1 MLAMDATSPPVA
13 ESAPPALPLRRPT
26 ARPFTAIA
34 AALNPRRLG
43 LAAKMALWAVL
54 IGLPVVVVLSVVL
67 YRGAVDILIE
77 RDQQALSYSAGLAAS
92 RITLRFDT
100 AERDVGFL
108 IHTPTLLGLQRAAG
122 NDGVDPVDG
131 STAAA
136 LRDRAAVLFTALLTA
151 RTTYVTA
158 SLVGPTGHELVR
170 VDRAPDGTVTRTAED
185 ALSTDTRRSYFIDA
199 ANLQPG
205 RVYASAFYLERAGDV
220 PVVPHRPV
228 VNVSE
233 PIFDSAGAF
242 TGTIVLTVEL
252 NSLFDS
258 VTRTVGPAAAAILA
272 TSAGDYLLSPEEGRA
287 FAFEGGASRRLQDDY
302 PAMAGLVGGGDTEFT
317 GTVATPSGSLFAYA
331 RRVAYDPADPAS
343 YLVLATVRA
352 GADGGRIASLRWMT
366 VLLAAALL
374 LGGAAVAFLLARL
387 IARPLRALTAVA
399 DDIAVGRRDVDLAPF
414 AGRGDETGALARA
427 MRVMAT
433 EIAERQDKLQ
443 AQTDELTRSNQELA
457 QFAYVA
463 SHDLQEPLRMVGSY
477 LELLS
482 RRYEGQLDDEAQEF
496 IGFAVDG
503 ATRMKRLI
511 NDLLGYSRAG
521 STPLKIETVEARK
534 LVDIV
539 LGSLTLQIEDT
550 KADIRIGALPKVRVD
565 PIQYGRV
572 FQNLIENAIKYR
584 AEGRRPVIAVE
595 AVRTDDG
602 WRFSVADNGI
612 GIDPI
617 FKDKVF
623 EIFKRLHG
631 RERYSGTGI
640 GLAVTKLV
648 VERHGGRVWVE
659 PNPGGGS
666 VFSFTLPDGK
676 PA

>member
-1 MLAMDATSPPVA
+1 MGRV
-13 ESAPPALPLRRPT
+13 
-26 ARPFTAIA
+26 
-34 AALNPRRLG
+34 RLG
-43 LAAKMALWAVL
+43 IAAKMALWAVL
-54 IGLPVVVVLSVVL
+54 IGLPVVVVLSAVV
-67 YRGAVDILIE
+67 YRGAVNIIVE

-100 AERDVGFL
+100 AERDAAFL
-108 IHTPTLLGLQRAAG
+108 LGTPTLLGLQRAAG
-122 NDGVDPVDG
+122 NNGVDPVDG
-131 STAAA
+131 STTAM
-136 LRDRAAVLFTALLTA
+136 LRDRAAVLFSSLLTA
-151 RTTYVTA
+151 RTTYITA
-158 SLVGPTGHELVR
+158 ALIGPTGGELVR
-170 VDRAPDGTVTRTAED
+170 VDRGADGGVTRTSED
-185 ALSTDTRRSYFIDA
+185 ALTTDNQRPYFIDA
-199 ANLQPG
+199 ANLQAG
-205 RVYASAFYLERAGDV
+205 KVYVSPFYLQRAGGV
-220 PVVPHRPV
+220 PLQPHRPT
-228 VNVSE
+228 VNVSA
-233 PIFDSAGAF
+233 PLFDSAGAF
-242 TGTIVLTVEL
+242 TGTVVLSVEL
-252 NSLFDS
+252 NGLFDS
-258 VTRTVGPAAAAILA
+258 VAQTLGPDAASLLA
-272 TSAGDYLLSPEEGRA
+272 TSSGDYLLNPDPGRA
-287 FAFEGGASRRLQDDY
+287 FAFEAGKSPRLQDDY
-302 PAMAGLVGGGDTEFT
+302 PAMAALVGGDAATFS
-317 GTVATPSGSLFAYA
+317 GTVAGPSGPQLAYA
-331 RRVAYDPADPAS
+331 RRVAFDPANPAS
-343 YLVLATVRA
+343 YVVLATVRA
-352 GADGGRIASLRWMT
+352 AAGDASRIGSLRLMT
-366 VLLAAALL
+366 TLLAVALI
-374 LGGAAVAFLLARL
+374 LGGAVVAFLLARL
-387 IARPLRALTAVA
+387 IARPLRALTTVA
-399 DDIAVGRRDVDLAPF
+399 DDIAAGRRNVDLAPF
-414 AGRGDETGALARA
+414 TGRGDETGALARA
-427 MRVMAT
+427 MGIMAAG
-433 EIAERQDKLQ
+433 IAEREDKLQ

-482 RRYEGQLDDEAQEF
+482 RRYEDKLDDEAQEF

-521 STPLKIETVEARK
+521 STPLKLETVEARR
-534 LVDIV
+534 LVDVV
-539 LGSLTLQIEDT
+539 LGSLALQIEET
-550 KADIRIGALPKVRVD
+550 KADVRVGMLPKVRVD

-584 AEGRRPVIAVE
+584 APDRAPLIRVE
-595 AVRTDDG
+595 AVRTDNG

-631 RERYSGTGI
+631 RERYAGTGI